1 MNNIMIDKTVK
12 KGMKPNTRQRS
23 YSQVRFTI
31 VFYGSYFYTDF
42 YQKHLTKT

>member
-23 YSQVRFTI
+23 YRKSD
-31 VFYGSYFYTDF
+31 SP
-42 YQKHLTKT
+42 